1 MEEKNCY
8 SLHIL
13 LNSSKLLPFWPL
25 ISFFSAFDRFIELSS
40 IYVCVVYVCD
50 VSTSLAAA
58 VIAAKILLN
67 QQAKIDR
74 HFIKLRFV
82 YVCSKRNRHQFVSL
96 ALFLVTVQRH
106 PIIHVAVA
114 IVVVAAAV
122 VLVDLNILRVQ
133 SH

>member
-1 MEEKNCY
+1 M
-8 SLHIL
+8 
-13 LNSSKLLPFWPL
+13 
-25 ISFFSAFDRFIELSS
+25 
-40 IYVCVVYVCD
+40 
-50 VSTSLAAA
+50 STSLAAA